1 MPSSDRAELT
11 PQPYRHEVWRA
22 VEAQHLVSTLKL
34 VDTAEEQSI
43 LEDILEETK
52 PRFPAG
58 CAGYSYLIKTP
69 FRYGALYPNGSR
81 FRRAGYTAGVLYA
94 SEHVE
99 TAIAELAFYRILFF
113 MESPATPWP
122 DNPAEH
128 SAFSMILAARGMI
141 DLTEPPLDADAAKW
155 TDPLDYGPCQAL
167 ADNARASGADAIRY
181 ESVRDPRHR
190 ANLAILECG
199 AIESREP
206 TSVQS
211 WRLHFGPAGVLADRE
226 FPRLRLAFDPAD
238 FRDPRL
244 GGMVWHRPPHLK

>member
-1 MPSSDRAELT
+1 M
-11 PQPYRHEVWRA
+11 

-58 CAGYSYLIKTP
+58 CVGYSYLIATP

-94 SEHVE
+94 SEDVE

-113 MESPATPWP
+113 MESPMTPWP

-128 SAFSMILAARGMI
+128 SAFSMTLVARSII
-141 DLTEPPLDADAAKW
+141 DLTEPPLAADAATW

-167 ADNARASGADAIRY
+167 ADDARAAGADAIRY
-181 ESVRDPRHR
+181 ESVRDPLRR

-211 WRLHFGPAGVLADRE
+211 WRLHFGLAGVLADRE
-226 FPRLRLAFDPAD
+226 FPRLRLAFAPSD
-238 FRDPRL
+238 FPDPRL
-244 GGMVWHRPPHLK
+244 DGMVWRRPPHLKKR